1 MHVSSKHTSWGK
13 YFDRPM
19 TLKDLV
25 KRVLAH
31 FEYLVLASARV
42 PVLEIGTGSGAHAI
56 FLSYFIPF
64 VVSID
69 NDWEVL
75 LRAKKETRHF
85 RGRVGLVCADAR
97 AMPFQDNTFEVGI
110 LQGFYEHFTNDELSL
125 MVIEQLRVCPH
136 IISSVPS
143 DHYPRFDYGNERL
156 MPPSLWL
163 TTLRDAMSL
172 VEVDVQSRY
181 YYFDPESWLYSLK
194 ALKWLG
200 HFHELITLRKDVG
213 R

>member
-1 MHVSSKHTSWGK
+1 MQARRDDKINIAKRSKNELKMHVSSKHTSWGK

-97 AMPFQDNTFEVGI
+97 AMPFQDNTFDVILCVGVLEYQPDDRQLI
-110 LQGFYEHFTNDELSL
+110 KEISR
-125 MVIEQLRVCPH
+125 VINRKV
-136 IISSVPS
+136 
-143 DHYPRFDYGNERL
+143 
-156 MPPSLWL
+156 WL
-163 TTLRDAMSL
+163 
-172 VEVDVQSRY
+172 
-181 YYFDPESWLYSLK
+181 
-194 ALKWLG
+194 
-200 HFHELITLRKDVG
+200 
-213 R
+213 